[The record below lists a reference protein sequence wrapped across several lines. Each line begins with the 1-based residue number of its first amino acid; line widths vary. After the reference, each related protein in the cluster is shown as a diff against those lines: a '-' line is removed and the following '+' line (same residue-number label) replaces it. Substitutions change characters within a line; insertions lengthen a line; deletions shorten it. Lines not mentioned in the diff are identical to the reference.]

1 MVYHCPFVALSKQLR
16 NVDSLRCKLSGSLMG
31 LNVCQLGVF
40 FFCLFCACRWLVSQ
54 WHVPRVK
61 KFSAIRPM
69 RQFVFF
75 LNKFL
80 RLCKAESFL
89 LFALSFFSFVP
100 GRNARS
106 ATLLTTGAGSPPSAV
121 SPFRLGGLFSSA
133 ILSMRLRKKQ
143 NMTLWLECL
152 DLGQRC
158 QQCHGQ
164 SVRLSRVTH
173 GETDPSGISTLI
185 KKCWFG

>member
-1 MVYHCPFVALSKQLR
+1 MVYLCPFVALSKQLR

-100 GRNARS
+100 GRNASQRNPPHHRSGKSTLCGQPVSPRRPIFVCYFKHEIKKEAKHDPVAGMLRFRS
-106 ATLLTTGAGSPPSAV
+106 AMSAMSWSKCTLVTSDSRRDR
-121 SPFRLGGLFSSA
+121 S
-133 ILSMRLRKKQ
+133 
-143 NMTLWLECL
+143 LWNQHL
-152 DLGQRC
+152 D
-158 QQCHGQ
+158 
-164 SVRLSRVTH
+164 
-173 GETDPSGISTLI
+173 
-185 KKCWFG
+185 